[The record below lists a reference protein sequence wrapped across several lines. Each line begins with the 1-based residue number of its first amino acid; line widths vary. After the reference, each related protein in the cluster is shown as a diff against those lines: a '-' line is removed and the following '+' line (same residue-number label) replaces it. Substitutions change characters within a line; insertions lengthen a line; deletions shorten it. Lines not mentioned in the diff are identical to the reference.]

1 MIIVKCDKDGSV
13 TNIEE
18 SDDYIYLINLLNYI
32 KEELEI
38 SGIFLISEE
47 NNHRFNKTYQFA
59 SVNNGWE
66 CAYIMVDSIATGVKL
81 NQNTDDE

>member
-38 SGIFLISEE
+38 SGIFLISEDH
-47 NNHRFNKTYQFA
+47 NHRFNKTYQFA

-66 CAYIMVDSIATGVKL
+66 CDYIMVDSIATGVKL
-81 NQNTDDE
+81 NQNKDG